1 MNLDIPAKMIVYF
14 DAETCASCALSRIWE
29 WDEVSHITLTS
40 NGKFQTLFIFTP
52 KQKDLQTVKR
62 IFQGMNMEN
71 RLVYIDSLQNFIS
84 NNPIIP
90 EDALFHTFLLDR
102 ENRIVLVGNLVHN
115 EKLWELYEHTIDQ
128 LIENGGTLKKE

>member
-29 WDEVSHITLTS
+29 WDEVSHITQSS

-62 IFQGMNMEN
+62 IFQGMHMEN
-71 RLVYIDSLQNFIS
+71 RLVYVDGNAMGMFMRAGIY
-84 NNPIIP
+84 
-90 EDALFHTFLLDR
+90 
-102 ENRIVLVGNLVHN
+102 NRMS
-115 EKLWELYEHTIDQ
+115 KRCM
-128 LIENGGTLKKE
+128 